1 MVGGGVVGLS
11 IAYQL
16 SSRRPDTTTLLIER
30 HPALGTE
37 TSSRNSEVIHAGIY
51 YAASSLKTQLCVR
64 GRQLL
69 YDFCAK
75 HAVPHRNT
83 GKWIVAQDEAQRHEL
98 EKLHAHCRQAID
110 VPVGWVSRQQV
121 ERDGEGVRAEC
132 GALDSPTTGIVDA
145 HALMVTLRGLFEES
159 GGGTVALGSCVEG
172 IRQTGDGYWE
182 LDVRDALSSSSSTS
196 STSTSTATTT
206 VSAET
211 LINAAGLGS
220 VHVHNLIVPPDQR
233 RQLFF
238 AKGNYFS
245 YSASRPK
252 ITRLIYPAPVPG
264 AGGLGTHLTLDMG
277 GRVRFGPDVEWVDD
291 PNNLA
296 VNASR
301 LELAIQE
308 IKKYLPQLDE
318 TCLTPDYAGIRP
330 KLAYGGAAR
339 GGDGQAGK
347 GFNDFIV
354 RLEDGYQGWVNCLG
368 IESPGLTSSLAIGE
382 RIDQLLYGSTSP

>member
-1 MVGGGVVGLS
+1 
-11 IAYQL
+11 
-16 SSRRPDTTTLLIER
+16 
-30 HPALGTE
+30 
-37 TSSRNSEVIHAGIY
+37 
-51 YAASSLKTQLCVR
+51 
-64 GRQLL
+64 
-69 YDFCAK
+69 
-75 HAVPHRNT
+75 
-83 GKWIVAQDEAQRHEL
+83 
-98 EKLHAHCRQAID
+98 
-110 VPVGWVSRQQV
+110 
-121 ERDGEGVRAEC
+121 
-132 GALDSPTTGIVDA
+132 
-145 HALMVTLRGLFEES
+145 
-159 GGGTVALGSCVEG
+159 
-172 IRQTGDGYWE
+172 
-182 LDVRDALSSSSSTS
+182 
-196 STSTSTATTT
+196 
-206 VSAET
+206 
-211 LINAAGLGS
+211 
-220 VHVHNLIVPPDQR
+220 
-233 RQLFF
+233 
-238 AKGNYFS
+238 
-245 YSASRPK
+245 
-252 ITRLIYPAPVPG
+252 
-264 AGGLGTHLTLDMG
+264 MG